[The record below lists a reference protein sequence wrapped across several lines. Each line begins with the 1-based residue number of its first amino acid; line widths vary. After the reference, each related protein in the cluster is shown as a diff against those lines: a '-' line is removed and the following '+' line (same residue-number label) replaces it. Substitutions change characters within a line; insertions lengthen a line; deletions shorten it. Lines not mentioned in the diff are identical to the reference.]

1 MLKLYVSKVARVFKP
16 STNPPLKGMWIIL
29 TEQDIQNLIR
39 VALTPI
45 ATVFRINT
53 GKVKTHDGRYFSSGT
68 PKGYSDL
75 SGFRKS
81 DGKAFFIEIKTPT
94 GKLRPDQDHFLNQMS
109 QYPVITGVARSAK
122 EAVDIIENG
131 SKYLN

>member
-1 MLKLYVSKVARVFKP
+1 M
-16 STNPPLKGMWIIL
+16 

-39 VALTPI
+39 VALSSI
-45 ATVFRINT
+45 ATVFRVNT
-53 GKVKTHDGRYFSSGT
+53 GTVKTADGRYFKTGV

-81 DGKAFFIEIKTPT
+81 DGKMFFIEVKTPT
-94 GKLRPDQDHFLNQMS
+94 GRLRPDQEHFLKEIS
-109 QYPVITGVARSAK
+109 KYPVITGVARSAR

-131 SKYLN
+131 KKYLK

>member
-1 MLKLYVSKVARVFKP
+1 M
-16 STNPPLKGMWIIL
+16 

-39 VALTPI
+39 AALTPI
-45 ATVFRINT
+45 AMVFRINT
-53 GKVKTHDGRYFSSGT
+53 GTVKTHDGRYFSSGT
-68 PKGYSDL
+68 PKGFSDIT
-75 SGFRKS
+75 GFRKS

-94 GKLRPDQDHFLNQMS
+94 GKLRPDQEHFLKEMS
-109 QYPVITGVARSAK
+109 KYPVITGVARSAE

>member
-1 MLKLYVSKVARVFKP
+1 M
-16 STNPPLKGMWIIL
+16 

-45 ATVFRINT
+45 ATVFRVNT
-53 GKVKTHDGRYFSSGT
+53 GTVKTHDGRYFSSGT
-68 PKGYSDL
+68 PKGHPDL

-81 DGKAFFIEIKTPT
+81 DGKAFFIEVKTPT
-94 GKLRPDQDHFLNQMS
+94 GKLRPDQEHFLKQMS
-109 QYPVITGVARSAK
+109 QYPVITGVARSAE

-131 SKYLN
+131 SKYLK

>member
-1 MLKLYVSKVARVFKP
+1 M
-16 STNPPLKGMWIIL
+16 

-45 ATVFRINT
+45 AMVFRINT
-53 GKVKTHDGRYFSSGT
+53 GTVKTHDGRYFSSGT

-81 DGKAFFIEIKTPT
+81 DGKMFFLEIKSAT
-94 GKLRPDQDHFLNQMS
+94 GRLRPDQHKFLTEMNK
-109 QYPVITGVARSAK
+109 YDVITGVARSVEDAI
-122 EAVDIIENG
+122 EIIENG
-131 SKYLN
+131 AEYYE

>member
-1 MLKLYVSKVARVFKP
+1 M
-16 STNPPLKGMWIIL
+16 

-45 ATVFRINT
+45 AKVFRINT
-53 GKVKTHDGRYFSSGT
+53 GKVKTHDGRFFSSGT

-75 SGFRKS
+75 SGYRLS
-81 DGKAFFIEIKTPT
+81 DGKAFFIEVKTPT
-94 GKLRPDQDHFLNQMS
+94 GKLRPDQEHFLKQMS
-109 QYPVITGVARSAK
+109 QYPVITGVARSVEDAI
-122 EAVDIIENG
+122 DIIENG